1 MDTEGLVPAPV
12 VIGFLIVLARVGG
25 ALVYLPIPGLS
36 VGPGMARSAFAFFLA
51 VAVYG
56 AAPRPAEISDVWLL
70 AGCLL
75 AEAAFGIT
83 MGLLV
88 NFTLEALLV
97 GMQTVSIQAGY
108 SYASTID
115 PTTQAESGVMIIL
128 AQLISGLLFF
138 SIGMDRQVLLAFS
151 QSLITIPAGSF
162 AVGQVALAVVSH
174 AGAAM
179 FVNGLMVVSPVIA
192 LTLIADLVLAV
203 AGRLHTQ
210 LQVMGISFPVKMLLS
225 LVLLA
230 WTAKLFPTVLERWS
244 GLLIGQLHSLLR

>member
-1 MDTEGLVPAPV
+1 MDSEALVPAPV
-12 VIGFLIVLARVGG
+12 VIGFLIVFARVGG
-25 ALVYLPIPGLS
+25 ALVYLPIPGLR

-56 AAPRPAEISDVWLL
+56 AAPRPAEIYGAWPL

-97 GMQTVSIQAGY
+97 GIQTVSIQAGY

-138 SIGMDRQVLLAFS
+138 AIGMDRQVLLAFS
-151 QSLITIPAGSF
+151 RSLIAVPAGEF
-162 AVGQVALAVVSH
+162 AVTQVTLDVVSE

-179 FVNGLMVVSPVIA
+179 FANGLMVVSPVIA
-192 LTLIADLVLAV
+192 LTLMADLVLAI

-210 LQVMGISFPVKMLLS
+210 LQVMGLSFPVKMLLS
-225 LVLLA
+225 LALLV
-230 WTAKLFPTVLERWS
+230 WTARMFPAVLERWS
-244 GLLIGQLHSLLR
+244 ERLFAQLQALLR